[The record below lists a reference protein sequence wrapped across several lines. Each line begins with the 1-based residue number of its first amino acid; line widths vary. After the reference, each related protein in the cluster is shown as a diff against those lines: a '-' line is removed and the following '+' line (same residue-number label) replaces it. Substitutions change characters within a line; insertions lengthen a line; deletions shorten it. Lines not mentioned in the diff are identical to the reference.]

1 MRLGKNS
8 KTSRVSRLFKLIS
21 FACFIAGAAFVVL
34 LVLSGIESVQY
45 WWQTY
50 QDFLTTAQIKVENME
65 DKGFLFLTL
74 MFLFGF
80 KAFWPLYPLS
90 LLVAVTGVV
99 FPFYIAIPINIAG
112 MILHYSLKYVWGKRM
127 GPGGVNLILKKNE
140 TLSRFIKMNDT
151 GNPWLLV
158 IFRLIPFIPVNPVS
172 QLYGSMGFDYGKFL
186 LLSLAGYMPLL
197 CSYTLVGRNA
207 YNPLSAGFLI
217 PLMVLAFA
225 GSAVA
230 YIISIIL
237 NYQKYRSEKHDSN

>member
-1 MRLGKNS
+1 M
-8 KTSRVSRLFKLIS
+8 
-21 FACFIAGAAFVVL
+21 
-34 LVLSGIESVQY
+34 
-45 WWQTY
+45 
-50 QDFLTTAQIKVENME
+50 EN
-65 DKGFLFLTL
+65 KWLLFLTL

-90 LLVAVTGVV
+90 LVCAATGVV
-99 FPFYIAIPINIAG
+99 FPFYIAIPVNIAG
-112 MILHYSLKYVWGKRM
+112 MILHYTLKYIWGKRM

-158 IFRLIPFIPVNPVS
+158 ILRFIPFIPVNPVS
-172 QLYGSMGFDYGKFL
+172 QLYGSMGFNYGKFI

-207 YNPLSAGFLI
+207 TNPLSAGFLI
-217 PLMVLAFA
+217 PLIVLAFA

-230 YIISIIL
+230 YTISIIL
-237 NYQKYRSEKHDSN
+237 NYQKYRSEKNGSDKNT